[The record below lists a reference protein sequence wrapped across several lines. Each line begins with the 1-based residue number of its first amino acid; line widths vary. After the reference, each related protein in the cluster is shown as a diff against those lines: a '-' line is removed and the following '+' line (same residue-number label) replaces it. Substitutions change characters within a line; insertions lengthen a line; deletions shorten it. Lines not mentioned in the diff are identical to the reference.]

1 MPQRLTFRWDSES
14 AAEKMI
20 AAAAR
25 GLAILGEHVL
35 NESNDRIPLDEA
47 TLQRSGVVVV
57 DDQTLEAAVTYDT
70 VYAARQ
76 HEDLTL
82 NHPNGREAKFL
93 EKAWLNSRHLA
104 PQIIGNQIRRA
115 LRE

>member
-1 MPQRLTFRWDSES
+1 MAQELTFRWNSDS

-25 GLAILGEHVL
+25 GLHILGEHVL

-47 TLQRSGVVVV
+47 TLQRSGVVSVNE
-57 DDQTLEAAVTYDT
+57 QTLEAAVSYDT
-70 VYAARQ
+70 VYAVRQ

-82 NHPNGREAKFL
+82 HHPNGRRAKYL
-93 EKAWLNSRHLA
+93 ESAWADSQHLA

-115 LRE
+115 LRG